1 MIWRIILVAI
11 GVIALGAGLL
21 FYYLNPDRLVVHDY
35 SGFEHY
41 RFNQQGGLGF
51 CADPTMVFAA
61 SIERQGGKE
70 LSLTHSRLRVD
81 PGSAGPC
88 ASELETAEGCL
99 VVEEQPARVLSDAE
113 AARVGVVFS
122 AVRINP
128 NPLWQCRTMGIDP
141 CLIMRHQWDD
151 TDHDSYVCSTDRMS
165 TKKSIIR
172 PSQIAPAMAA
182 PASPSHISPEFTWG
196 WVTSWFVAAG

>member
-1 MIWRIILVAI
+1 MIWRIILVAV

-21 FYYLNPDRLVVHDY
+21 FYYLDPDRLVVHDY

-61 SIERQGGKE
+61 SIERQGGEE

-99 VVEEQPARVLSDAE
+99 VVEEQPARLLTADEAE
-113 AARVGVVFS
+113 RVGAVFA
-122 AVRINP
+122 AVQVHP
-128 NPLWQCRTMGIDP
+128 NPLWECRTMGIDP
-141 CLIMRHQWDD
+141 CLIMRHQWDG
-151 TDHDSYVCSTDRMS
+151 TAHDNYVCSSDRLSHEQTLVLLDLFTDLG
-165 TKKSIIR
+165 
-172 PSQIAPAMAA
+172 Q
-182 PASPSHISPEFTWG
+182 SP
-196 WVTSWFVAAG
+196 